1 MAILDPAKNFA
12 YATVLTGIA
21 AGATS
26 LTVSNTLGSRFPDP
40 ASGAY
45 NLILWNKTDYANP
58 SEDPSVEIVRATALS
73 TDTFTITRAQEG
85 TSDVAHN
92 TVGKQYAVAMSW
104 TKKMRDDVETYV
116 NKQWK
121 YLETVTFTAETG
133 TKTTSTFANPSTA
146 YQYKIV
152 FDIQNNF
159 AGTNQIGLQFNGVS
173 GTAYT
178 FGNVRAG
185 ALPATGGT
193 AGVDRARIVDFGA
206 VNEGACG
213 EILVMGQKKST
224 INKISYS
231 AQMSATTSTIAILNY
246 GDVDIGAT
254 DTAVTNISFIAASGN
269 ITGTFRIYRLDI

>member
-1 MAILDPAKNFA
+1 MAILDQAKNFA
-12 YATVLTGIA
+12 VATVLSGIA
-21 AGATS
+21 SGATS
-26 LTVSNTLGSRFPDP
+26 ITVSNTLGTRFPSP

-45 NLILWNKTDYANP
+45 NLILWNATDYANP
-58 SEDPSVEIVRATALS
+58 SDDPFVEIVRATALS

-85 TSDVAHN
+85 TSDVDHN
-92 TVGKQYAVAMSW
+92 TVGKQYKLAMSW
-104 TKKMRDDVETYV
+104 TKKMRDDVDTYID
-116 NKQWK
+116 KQWK

-133 TKTTSTFANPSTA
+133 TKTTSTFASPSTA

-159 AGTNQIGLQFNGVS
+159 AGANTIGLRFNGVS

-185 ALPATGGT
+185 ALPASGGT
-193 AGVDRARIVDFGA
+193 AGVANAEIVQFSA

-213 EILVMGQKKST
+213 EIVVMGQKKST

-231 AQMSATTSTIAILNY
+231 AQMNATTSTLAILNY
-246 GDVDIGAT
+246 GDVDLGGT
-254 DTAVTNISFIAASGN
+254 DTAVTNISFLAPSGN